1 MEFYFVSPENV
12 TAVSDFA
19 EFAAVQEQAQ
29 AGGFFWIDCI
39 YSEVGQLNGAL
50 DALKINPILAEH
62 LDDASNRQHPS
73 YFDST
78 SQYEMIVFRG
88 LAVHASN
95 LEVKDTV
102 SHLES
107 RPSTFF
113 LLRGCIVTVHAQSSR
128 TFAKIKTRL
137 LDTEDDRFAVLQT
150 PEELMLKLLNEMVD
164 RYLELREP
172 LSQILEKIQYELL
185 DPRKPFR
192 DWQLLFAWRI
202 EIQRLETLSEEQ
214 HDAIQEWID
223 ERHDKKQSVCG
234 GPPLTDSTQV
244 RAYNIIEHIQR
255 VVSHS
260 ARLESALDSAVQL
273 HFSATAYRSTE
284 IMRVLTVITAIFM
297 PLTLI
302 TGIFGMNFEFIPG
315 IHSRQGFWV
324 ALGLMTFIAVSMY
337 IWFRMQRW
345 VSTKNTQPRDKRRSS
360 DLPTH
365 RPDSSIG

>member
-1 MEFYFVSPENV
+1 MEFYFVSPEKV
-12 TAVSDFA
+12 TGISELG
-19 EFAAVQEQAQ
+19 EFSAIREQTFSA
-29 AGGFFWIDCI
+29 GFFWIDCI
-39 YSEVGQLNGAL
+39 YSEVGQINGVLETLA
-50 DALKINPILAEH
+50 IGPILSEH

-78 SQYEMIVFRG
+78 SLYEMVVFRG

-95 LEVKDTV
+95 LEIRNAV

-113 LLRGCIVTVHAQSSR
+113 LLKGCIVTVHAQSSR
-128 TFAKIKTRL
+128 TFSKVKARL
-137 LDTEDDRFAVLQT
+137 LDSDDDRFSVLRT

-172 LSQILEKIQYELL
+172 LSKILEKIQYELL

-192 DWQLLFAWRI
+192 DWHILFNWRV

-234 GPPLTDSTQV
+234 GPALTDSTQV
-244 RAYNIIEHIQR
+244 RTYNIIEHIQR
-255 VVSHS
+255 VISHS
-260 ARLESALDSAVQL
+260 GRLESALDSAVQL
-273 HFSATAYRSTE
+273 HFSATAHRSTE

-315 IHSRQGFWV
+315 VNSRQGFWI
-324 ALGLMTFIAVSMY
+324 ALGFMLFVAVSMY
-337 IWFRMQRW
+337 VWFRMQRW
-345 VSTKNTQPRDKRRSS
+345 VNTKGSKEPRNRRASDQPNGRSTTST
-360 DLPTH
+360 L
-365 RPDSSIG
+365 